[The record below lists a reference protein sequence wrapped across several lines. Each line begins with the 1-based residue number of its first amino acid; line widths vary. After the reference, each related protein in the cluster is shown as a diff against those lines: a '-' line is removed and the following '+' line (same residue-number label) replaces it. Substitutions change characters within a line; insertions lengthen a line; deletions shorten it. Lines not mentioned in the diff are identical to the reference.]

1 MHLEGVLRGMGEF
14 FSRFFMEFFRKFS
27 FTWEDVP
34 QVFFTKFDFFKGGHI
49 FFASGHPCL

>member
-14 FSRFFMEFFRKFS
+14 FSRFFMDFFRKFT